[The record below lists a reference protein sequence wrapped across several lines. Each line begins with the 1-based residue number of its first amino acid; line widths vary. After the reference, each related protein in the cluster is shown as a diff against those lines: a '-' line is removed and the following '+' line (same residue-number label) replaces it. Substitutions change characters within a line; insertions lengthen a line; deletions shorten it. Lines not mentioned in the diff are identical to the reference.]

1 MVFKN
6 SIICYNNK
14 KEGDTMIMKELNIKI
29 EKKKA
34 DIEKRKN
41 ITLKFENKLEKLTN
55 EFERKWIQEDIRTSN
70 NKLKD
75 LEIQLENL
83 YKQKE
88 KVKAKNEVE
97 KIPVIEEFLEQWKIK
112 AIEWYKTDYKH
123 LKEIIRIRREKQKQL
138 EKWRQENNI
147 GYYYNNPIVKT
158 KEKELG
164 LDQKIMQ
171 DALTARLLQEK
182 DWETY
187 LEKEI
192 EKEKNN
198 KRVLFVTR
206 VKNITGIVKD
216 ASNLCIGDN
225 GEINGIVIGELGK
238 AKVETIS
245 AGGYNIQCW
254 HFRVLVHKL
263 K

>member
-1 MVFKN
+1 MTIEELNAK
-6 SIICYNNK
+6 IDKK
-14 KEGDTMIMKELNIKI
+14 KE
-29 EKKKA
+29 

-41 ITLKFENKLEKLTN
+41 ITLKFQNKLEKLTD
-55 EFERKWIQEDIRTSN
+55 EFEKKWILEDIRTSN
-70 NKLKD
+70 NKLRD

-88 KVKAKNEVE
+88 KTKAKNEVE

-112 AIEWYKTDYKH
+112 AIEWYTQNYKS
-123 LKEIIRIRREKQKQL
+123 LLEYMKERSDKQKQFEQWKQ
-138 EKWRQENNI
+138 EKGI
-147 GYYYNNPIVKT
+147 FHYNSKEA
-158 KEKELG
+158 KEKEIELG
-164 LDQKIMQ
+164 IYHRTHTMRMRMRYNG
-171 DALTARLLQEK
+171 LTIKLYENRK
-182 DWETY
+182 NWEEV

-192 EKEKNN
+192 ELDKNN
-198 KRVLFVTR
+198 KRALFVNR
-206 VKNITGIVKD
+206 VKEITGTIEN
-216 ASNLCIGDN
+216 AANLRIGDN
-225 GEINGIVIGELGK
+225 GEINGIVIGELGR